1 MRLYQQAVQ
10 GIEPV
15 DYVITAE
22 QREIQPIKAQSK
34 RLEMEKEIL
43 KQTAMMMS
51 EIPGKLSR

>member
-15 DYVITAE
+15 DYAITAE